1 LQLFQPPAK
10 ICGIQL
16 SRTTGHHPAANG
28 LEERFHQTL
37 KAAIVC
43 HADQQWIEALP
54 LVVLGIRTSF
64 KVYLQESVAEL
75 VYTEPLRIPGKLL
88 TPSTNA
94 VDTAPLITE
103 LRQHMARLRP
113 VPAAQHASPAT
124 FVHSTLEK

>member
-1 LQLFQPPAK
+1 M
-10 ICGIQL
+10 
-16 SRTTGHHPAANG
+16 
-28 LEERFHQTL
+28 
-37 KAAIVC
+37 C

-64 KVYLQESVAEL
+64 KEYLQESVAEL

-88 TPSTNA
+88 TPSTNP

-113 VPAAQHASPAT
+113 VAAAQHASPAT